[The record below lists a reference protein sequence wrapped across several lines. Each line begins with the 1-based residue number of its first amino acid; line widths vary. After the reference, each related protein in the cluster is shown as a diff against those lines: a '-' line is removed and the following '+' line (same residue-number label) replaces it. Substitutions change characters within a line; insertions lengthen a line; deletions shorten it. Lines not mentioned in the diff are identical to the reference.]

1 MESQNDPAT
10 TKPVP
15 TKEEN
20 EENETEQSV
29 DGKKKKEGGGKKSRG
44 LKTPKGTRD
53 YDPFQMSIREKV
65 FSTITTCFKRHGAV
79 TIETPIFELK
89 ETLTGKYGEDSK
101 LIYDLQDQGGEICSL
116 RYDLTVPFA
125 RYVAMN
131 RIKQIKRYQIGR
143 VYRRD
148 NPVMNKGRYRE
159 FYQCD
164 FDIAGEYDL
173 MVPDAEAVKLI
184 TEILDALK
192 VGNFKVKI
200 NHRKLLD
207 GIFAICGVP
216 EEKFRAICSAVDKLD
231 KTPWEEVRKEMVE
244 AKGLPEASA
253 DQIKSFVLLSG
264 HPNELMKKLIDE
276 KRCET
281 NESAKRALHELG
293 VLFEYV
299 DCFGVLDKLQFDLS
313 LARGLDYYTGV
324 IYEAILTDPNQVGS
338 IAGGGRY
345 DNLVGVFGGQIP
357 AVGFSIG
364 VERVFT
370 ILEEKAKKS
379 QDVRTTATDVM
390 VASIDKGALK
400 ERMRICTE
408 LWNAD
413 IRAEFFHKENPKLPA
428 QLAYADTNKIPFAV
442 IFGQRELDQ
451 KTVNVKSLWKKE
463 QETVPREKLTEVL
476 KQKIAE
482 FYASNNSGV
491 SNNNN

>member
-1 MESQNDPAT
+1 LD
-10 TKPVP
+10 
-15 TKEEN
+15 
-20 EENETEQSV
+20 
-29 DGKKKKEGGGKKSRG
+29 
-44 LKTPKGTRD
+44 
-53 YDPFQMSIREKV
+53 
-65 FSTITTCFKRHGAV
+65 AV
-79 TIETPIFELK
+79 NV
-89 ETLTGKYGEDSK
+89 GKY
-101 LIYDLQDQGGEICSL
+101 LI
-116 RYDLTVPFA
+116 
-125 RYVAMN
+125 
-131 RIKQIKRYQIGR
+131 
-143 VYRRD
+143 
-148 NPVMNKGRYRE
+148 
-159 FYQCD
+159 
-164 FDIAGEYDL
+164 
-173 MVPDAEAVKLI
+173 
-184 TEILDALK
+184 K
-192 VGNFKVKI
+192 V

-216 EEKFRAICSAVDKLD
+216 EDKFRTICSSVDKLD
-231 KTPWEEVRKEMVE
+231 KTPWDEVRKEMVE

-253 DQIKSFVLLSG
+253 DQIKSFVLLNG
-264 HPNELMKKLIDE
+264 HPNELMKKLVDE

-281 NESAKRALHELG
+281 NESAKKALKELQ

-299 DCFGVLDKLQFDLS
+299 ECFGVLDKLQFDLS

-400 ERMRICTE
+400 ERMKICTE

-413 IRAEFFHKENPKLPA
+413 IRAEFVHKENPKLPA
-428 QLAYADTNKIPFAV
+428 QLAYADTNKVPFAV

-463 QETVPREKLTEVL
+463 QETVPRDQMIEVL
-476 KQKIAE
+476 KRKIAE
-482 FYASNNSGV
+482 FYAANSTSN
-491 SNNNN
+491 